1 MKQTLTILAAIA
13 AVSPAIADD
22 HKPQGIYLT
31 PQIVGVDVDDDRIGT
46 QEAKTG
52 YGLNFILGKPLSG
65 SFNVEGRLFVQS
77 AGVKGSDDKVAFVG
91 AGVDLMLIKRNDGIQ
106 PFATLGVGGISTD
119 IRFNGIEES
128 EDIKPFAALG
138 FGAMLPV
145 NSNFQ
150 LRSDV
155 RYRVTFDD
163 EFVAGED
170 RFDDLEVGLGLN
182 IPFGQSQQVAVA
194 RAPEPVIVTIADTD
208 NDGIEDEKD
217 SCPNT
222 QAGLALDDTGCERDT
237 DNDGIYD
244 RFDQCP
250 GTATNKPVDG
260 NGCVVEEIIRL
271 DGVQFMLNSSS
282 LKTDTVA
289 ALNKAVVTLREN
301 TSVAVEVAG
310 HSDSIGDAKYN
321 LWLSQRRAEAVRT
334 FLMNGGIDGERITA
348 VGYGE
353 TQPEFDNLTPKGR
366 IANRRVEL
374 RTK

>member
-31 PQIVGVDVDDDRIGT
+31 PQIVAVDVDDDRIGT

-52 YGLNFILGKPLSG
+52 YGLNFILGKPLSD

-106 PFATLGVGGISTD
+106 PFATLGIGGISTD

-138 FGAMLPV
+138 FGAMLPIS
-145 NSNFQ
+145 SNVQ
-150 LRSDV
+150 LRADV
-155 RYRVTFDD
+155 RYRATFDD
-163 EFVAGED
+163 DFVAGED

-182 IPFGQSQQVAVA
+182 IPFGQSQQVAA
-194 RAPEPVIVTIADTD
+194 APAPAPVVVTMADTD
-208 NDGIEDEKD
+208 NDGVEDRKD
-217 SCPNT
+217 GCPNT
-222 QAGLALDDTGCERDT
+222 PAGLAVDDTGCERDT
-237 DNDGIYD
+237 DNDGIFD

-250 GTATNKPVDG
+250 GTANNKPVDG
-260 NGCVVEEIIRL
+260 NGCVVETIVRL

-282 LKTDTVA
+282 LKTETVA

-353 TQPEFDNLTPKGR
+353 TQPEFDNSTLKGR

>member
-52 YGLNFILGKPLSG
+52 YGLNLILGKPVSD
-65 SFNVEGRLFVQS
+65 SFNVEGRLFVQN

-106 PFATLGVGGISTD
+106 PFATLGAGGISTD
-119 IRFNGIEES
+119 IRHNGNPES

-138 FGAMLPV
+138 LGAMLPI
-145 NSNFQ
+145 NSKLQ
-150 LRSDV
+150 VRADV

-170 RFDDLEVGLGLN
+170 RFDEVEVGLGLN
-182 IPFGQSQQVAVA
+182 IPFGQSQQVAA
-194 RAPEPVIVTIADTD
+194 APAPVVVSIADTD
-208 NDGIEDEKD
+208 NDGVEDGKD

-222 QAGLALDDTGCERDT
+222 AAGLAVDDTGCERDT

-260 NGCVVEEIIRL
+260 NGCVVETIIRL
-271 DGVQFMLNSSS
+271 DGVQFMLNSSV
-282 LKTDTVA
+282 LKTETVA

-301 TSVAVEVAG
+301 PSVAVEVAG
-310 HSDSIGDAKYN
+310 HSDSTGDAKYN
-321 LWLSQRRAEAVRT
+321 LWLSQRRAETVRT

-353 TQPEFDNLTPKGR
+353 TQPEFDNSTLKGR